1 MEHIRLTAIS
11 LSLLLCTV
19 SAFAQRH
26 YENIPA
32 LELNYGTNL
41 FGNAGNYYNLSFSR
55 YINRTSYWKAGLSY
69 FEKPYECTPN
79 LPQVSTLN
87 SEETIPETIHDKGK
101 DFYVDGGYYRT
112 LASNLKS
119 VYWGI
124 GLGGFIGTE
133 YVRHPDKEYNF
144 IIGPKLETELEVFI
158 LPRTALL
165 ARIQQHW
172 NPLSIDKWNTVWN
185 IGIKILL
192 Y

>member
-1 MEHIRLTAIS
+1 MRNFILRRLLQTLPMLLLASFIIFLLFAKTPGDFIDGNITLTAARAAELKAIYGLDQPLLTRYLHWLGQLLRGDLGFS
-11 LSLLLCTV
+11 LQYQIPVSQLLN
-19 SAFAQRH
+19 Q
-26 YENIPA
+26 YIWN
-32 LELNYGTNL
+32 
-41 FGNAGNYYNLSFSR
+41 SF
-55 YINRTSYWKAGLSY
+55 L
-69 FEKPYECTPN
+69 
-79 LPQVSTLN
+79 
-87 SEETIPETIHDKGK
+87 
-101 DFYVDGGYYRT
+101 
-112 LASNLKS
+112 LASGALGF
-119 VYWGI
+119 YWGI

-185 IGIKILL
+185 VGIKILL

>member
-69 FEKPYECTPN
+69 FEKPYEYTPN
-79 LPQVSTLN
+79 LPQVSKKVMRPRLL
-87 SEETIPETIHDKGK
+87 SP
-101 DFYVDGGYYRT
+101 
-112 LASNLKS
+112 ASSLQAASQLRRNLKPPQERLWLSAFS
-119 VYWGI
+119 V
-124 GLGGFIGTE
+124 
-133 YVRHPDKEYNF
+133 R
-144 IIGPKLETELEVFI
+144 
-158 LPRTALL
+158 
-165 ARIQQHW
+165 
-172 NPLSIDKWNTVWN
+172 
-185 IGIKILL
+185 
-192 Y
+192 

>member
-1 MEHIRLTAIS
+1 M
-11 LSLLLCTV
+11 
-19 SAFAQRH
+19 
-26 YENIPA
+26 
-32 LELNYGTNL
+32 L
-41 FGNAGNYYNLSFSR
+41 FRSGNYYNLSFSR
-55 YINRTSYWKAGLSY
+55 YINRTSYWKAGFSY
-69 FEKPYECTPN
+69 FEKPYEYTAN

-87 SEETIPETIHDKGK
+87 PEETIPETIHDKGK
-101 DFYVDGGYYRT
+101 DFFVDGGYYRT
-112 LASNLKS
+112 LACNLKS

-185 IGIKILL
+185 VGIKILL

>member
-55 YINRTSYWKAGLSY
+55 YINRTSYWKAGFSY
-69 FEKPYECTPN
+69 FEKPYEYTAN

-87 SEETIPETIHDKGK
+87 PEETIPETIHDKGK
-101 DFYVDGGYYRT
+101 DFFVDGGYYRT
-112 LASNLKS
+112 LACNL
-119 VYWGI
+119 
-124 GLGGFIGTE
+124 
-133 YVRHPDKEYNF
+133 

-185 IGIKILL
+185 VGIKILL

>member
-1 MEHIRLTAIS
+1 MQATITTCPFPDTSTGQAIGKPGLAILRSLTN
-11 LSLLLCTV
+11 T
-19 SAFAQRH
+19 H
-26 YENIPA
+26 
-32 LELNYGTNL
+32 
-41 FGNAGNYYNLSFSR
+41 
-55 YINRTSYWKAGLSY
+55 
-69 FEKPYECTPN
+69 PN

-87 SEETIPETIHDKGK
+87 PEETIPETIHDKGK

-119 VYWGI
+119 VYWSI

-185 IGIKILL
+185 VGIKILL

>member
-55 YINRTSYWKAGLSY
+55 YINRTSYWK
-69 FEKPYECTPN
+69 
-79 LPQVSTLN
+79 VSTLN
-87 SEETIPETIHDKGK
+87 PEETIPETIHDKGK
-101 DFYVDGGYYRT
+101 DFFVDGGYYRT
-112 LASNLKS
+112 LACNLKS

-185 IGIKILL
+185 VGIKILL

>member
-1 MEHIRLTAIS
+1 M
-11 LSLLLCTV
+11 
-19 SAFAQRH
+19 
-26 YENIPA
+26 NP
-32 LELNYGTNL
+32 
-41 FGNAGNYYNLSFSR
+41 
-55 YINRTSYWKAGLSY
+55 
-69 FEKPYECTPN
+69 
-79 LPQVSTLN
+79 
-87 SEETIPETIHDKGK
+87 EETIPETIHDKGK

-124 GLGGFIGTE
+124 ALGGFIGTE

-172 NPLSIDKWNTVWN
+172 NPLSIEKWNTVWN
-185 IGIKILL
+185 VGIKILL

>member
-19 SAFAQRH
+19 SAFSQRH

-69 FEKPYECTPN
+69 FEKPYEYTPN

-87 SEETIPETIHDKGK
+87 PEETIPETIHDKGK
-101 DFYVDGGYYRT
+101 DFYVGRRLLQNPGQQPEIRLLEHRPGRIHRYR
-112 LASNLKS
+112 
-119 VYWGI
+119 I
-124 GLGGFIGTE
+124 
-133 YVRHPDKEYNF
+133 RP
-144 IIGPKLETELEVFI
+144 P
-158 LPRTALL
+158 PR
-165 ARIQQHW
+165 
-172 NPLSIDKWNTVWN
+172 
-185 IGIKILL
+185 
-192 Y
+192 

>member
-69 FEKPYECTPN
+69 FEKPYEYTPN
-79 LPQVSTLN
+79 LPQVFTRPGRSPT
-87 SEETIPETIHDKGK
+87 SIHTSSHP
-101 DFYVDGGYYRT
+101 VT
-112 LASNLKS
+112 SPMASPAP
-119 VYWGI
+119 
-124 GLGGFIGTE
+124 T
-133 YVRHPDKEYNF
+133 R
-144 IIGPKLETELEVFI
+144 
-158 LPRTALL
+158 
-165 ARIQQHW
+165 Q
-172 NPLSIDKWNTVWN
+172 
-185 IGIKILL
+185 
-192 Y
+192 

>member
-55 YINRTSYWKAGLSY
+55 YINRTSYWKAGFSY
-69 FEKPYECTPN
+69 FEKPYEYTAN

-87 SEETIPETIHDKGK
+87 PEETIPETIHDKGK
-101 DFYVDGGYYRT
+101 DFFVDGGYYRT
-112 LASNLKS
+112 LACNLKS

-124 GLGGFIGTE
+124 AWEDSSVQNTSATPIRNTTSSSARNWKRNWKYSSCPE
-133 YVRHPDKEYNF
+133 RHCLPAYN
-144 IIGPKLETELEVFI
+144 
-158 LPRTALL
+158 
-165 ARIQQHW
+165 
-172 NPLSIDKWNTVWN
+172 N
-185 IGIKILL
+185 IGIPYPLTSGTL
-192 Y
+192 SGT

>member
-1 MEHIRLTAIS
+1 MQATITTSPFPDTSTGQAIGKPGLAILRNLTN
-11 LSLLLCTV
+11 T
-19 SAFAQRH
+19 H
-26 YENIPA
+26 
-32 LELNYGTNL
+32 
-41 FGNAGNYYNLSFSR
+41 
-55 YINRTSYWKAGLSY
+55 
-69 FEKPYECTPN
+69 N

-87 SEETIPETIHDKGK
+87 PEETIPETIHDKGK

-185 IGIKILL
+185 VGIKILL

>member
-55 YINRTSYWKAGLSY
+55 YINRTSYWKAGFSY
-69 FEKPYECTPN
+69 FEKPYEY
-79 LPQVSTLN
+79 
-87 SEETIPETIHDKGK
+87 TIHDKGK

-185 IGIKILL
+185 VGVKILL

>member
-26 YENIPA
+26 YENIH
-32 LELNYGTNL
+32 
-41 FGNAGNYYNLSFSR
+41 
-55 YINRTSYWKAGLSY
+55 RTSYWKAGLSY
-69 FEKPYECTPN
+69 FEKPYEYTPN

-87 SEETIPETIHDKGK
+87 PEETIPETIHDKGK

-119 VYWGI
+119 VYWSI

-185 IGIKILL
+185 VGIKILL

>member
-1 MEHIRLTAIS
+1 MQ
-11 LSLLLCTV
+11 TV
-19 SAFAQRH
+19 SSYGVEIRKQ
-26 YENIPA
+26 NIPIRQT
-32 LELNYGTNL
+32 LEIYRQ
-41 FGNAGNYYNLSFSR
+41 AV
-55 YINRTSYWKAGLSY
+55 SYLT
-69 FEKPYECTPN
+69 EIYE
-79 LPQVSTLN
+79 QVWAELKM
-87 SEETIPETIHDKGK
+87 IPEAKK
-101 DFYVDGGYYRT
+101 RFN
-112 LASNLKS
+112 AA
-119 VYWGI
+119 

-185 IGIKILL
+185 VGIKILL

>member
-1 MEHIRLTAIS
+1 LAIS
-11 LSLLLCTV
+11 PSGPKYFFLS
-19 SAFAQRH
+19 SAA
-26 YENIPA
+26 
-32 LELNYGTNL
+32 
-41 FGNAGNYYNLSFSR
+41 SFSFATIASSLCVFCAADR
-55 YINRTSYWKAGLSY
+55 EAEFSY
-69 FEKPYECTPN
+69 FEKPYEYTAN

-87 SEETIPETIHDKGK
+87 PEETIPETIHDKGK
-101 DFYVDGGYYRT
+101 DFFVDGGYYRT
-112 LASNLKS
+112 LACNLKS

-185 IGIKILL
+185 VGIKILL

>member
-1 MEHIRLTAIS
+1 MYLEKDK
-11 LSLLLCTV
+11 LL
-19 SAFAQRH
+19 
-26 YENIPA
+26 E
-32 LELNYGTNL
+32 
-41 FGNAGNYYNLSFSR
+41 SR
-55 YINRTSYWKAGLSY
+55 VSY
-69 FEKPYECTPN
+69 FEKPYEYTAN

-87 SEETIPETIHDKGK
+87 PEKTIPETIHDKGK
-101 DFYVDGGYYRT
+101 DFFVDGGYYRT
-112 LASNLKS
+112 LACNLKS

-185 IGIKILL
+185 VGIKILL

>member
-55 YINRTSYWKAGLSY
+55 YINRTSYWKAGFSY
-69 FEKPYECTPN
+69 FEKPYEYTAN

-87 SEETIPETIHDKGK
+87 PEETIPETIHDKGK
-101 DFYVDGGYYRT
+101 DFFLTSSLRT
-112 LASNLKS
+112 PKIFIKEFGDFLMSCHQHCLGVNLL
-119 VYWGI
+119 VQ
-124 GLGGFIGTE
+124 
-133 YVRHPDKEYNF
+133 R
-144 IIGPKLETELEVFI
+144 
-158 LPRTALL
+158 
-165 ARIQQHW
+165 
-172 NPLSIDKWNTVWN
+172 
-185 IGIKILL
+185 
-192 Y
+192 

>member
-1 MEHIRLTAIS
+1 MWTAVITEPGLQPEIRL
-11 LSLLLCTV
+11 L
-19 SAFAQRH
+19 
-26 YENIPA
+26 
-32 LELNYGTNL
+32 
-41 FGNAGNYYNLSFSR
+41 
-55 YINRTSYWKAGLSY
+55 
-69 FEKPYECTPN
+69 
-79 LPQVSTLN
+79 
-87 SEETIPETIHDKGK
+87 
-101 DFYVDGGYYRT
+101 
-112 LASNLKS
+112 
-119 VYWGI
+119 GI

-185 IGIKILL
+185 VGIKILL

>member
-55 YINRTSYWKAGLSY
+55 YINRTSYWKAGFSY
-69 FEKPYECTPN
+69 FEKPYEYTAN

-87 SEETIPETIHDKGK
+87 PEETIPETIHDKGK
-101 DFYVDGGYYRT
+101 DFRSRTRSLSGRHHLSRRTFSVGSRLLTVVFFRSKKYYSET
-112 LASNLKS
+112 
-119 VYWGI
+119 
-124 GLGGFIGTE
+124 F
-133 YVRHPDKEYNF
+133 NF
-144 IIGPKLETELEVFI
+144 Q
-158 LPRTALL
+158 LL
-165 ARIQQHW
+165 CG
-172 NPLSIDKWNTVWN
+172 SD
-185 IGIKILL
+185 
-192 Y
+192 

>member
-32 LELNYGTNL
+32 LELNYGT
-41 FGNAGNYYNLSFSR
+41 
-55 YINRTSYWKAGLSY
+55 
-69 FEKPYECTPN
+69 YEYTPN

-87 SEETIPETIHDKGK
+87 PEETIPETIHDKGK

-119 VYWGI
+119 VYWSI

-185 IGIKILL
+185 VGIKILL